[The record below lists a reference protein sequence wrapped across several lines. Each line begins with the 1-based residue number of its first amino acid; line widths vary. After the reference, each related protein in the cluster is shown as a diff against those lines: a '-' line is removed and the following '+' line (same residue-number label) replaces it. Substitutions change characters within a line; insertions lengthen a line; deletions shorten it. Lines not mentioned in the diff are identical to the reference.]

1 MLASHSYLVAGLRL
15 TLLLPAGFDVSR
27 GLPNFRD
34 FASDADAQAS
44 GGDVADAQ
52 ASGGDAADAQAD
64 RGAAAAGPAT
74 SGDPALILQWVE
86 ELTLPSGAKTLFSED
101 SDMGR
106 TTYFSCGGESWFS
119 LDFIGCKALM
129 RVSEDYR
136 KAVFTV
142 DTSAPTA
149 GIVISSLSRAL
160 FAQIV
165 LLHDGISVHSSCVVR
180 DGKAYMFLGRSG
192 TGKSTHSRLWIEAFP
207 GTELLNDDNPAV
219 RILPDGP
226 RVFGTP
232 WSGKTDCWRNL
243 SASLCGIVR
252 LRQAPFDSFEPL
264 DGIQAFSEVYP
275 GCSVLRSDA
284 FLHER
289 LCDNLEMLCSLVKVG
304 RMACL
309 PDLEAARICA
319 AGIATL

>member
-1 MLASHSYLVAGLRL
+1 MPNPDSSAGMLASHSYMVAGLRL
-15 TLLLPAGFDVSR
+15 TLLLPAGFDVIR

-34 FASDADAQAS
+34 FASDADAPAA

-52 ASGGDAADAQAD
+52 VAGGDAADAQ
-64 RGAAAAGPAT
+64 AT

-86 ELTLPSGAKTLFSED
+86 ELTLPSGAETLFSED

-136 KAVFTV
+136 KAVFSV

-149 GIVISSLSRAL
+149 GVVISSLSRAL

-243 SASLCGIVR
+243 SAPLCGIVR

-319 AGIATL
+319 AGIASR

>member
-34 FASDADAQAS
+34 FASD
-44 GGDVADAQ
+44 GDGLEV
-52 ASGGDAADAQAD
+52 GGDAAAAQAD
-64 RGAAAAGPAT
+64 RATAAAAQAAG
-74 SGDPALILQWVE
+74 GDPALILQWVE
-86 ELTLPSGAKTLFSED
+86 DLTLPSGAEALFSED

-149 GIVISSLSRAL
+149 GVVISSLSRAL

-165 LLHDGISVHSSCVVR
+165 LLYDGISVHSSCVVR
-180 DGKAYMFLGRSG
+180 EGKAYMFLGRSG

-207 GTELLNDDNPAV
+207 GAELLNDDNPAV

-243 SASLCGIVR
+243 SAPLCGIVR

-319 AGIATL
+319 AGIATH

>member
-1 MLASHSYLVAGLRL
+1 MTEHCYMVAGLRFVL
-15 TLLLPAGFDVSR
+15 ELPSFFDVDSS
-27 GLPNFRD
+27 LPSFRD
-34 FASDADAQAS
+34 FRCDADS
-44 GGDVADAQ
+44 RPDFRMVWDGD
-52 ASGGDAADAQAD
+52 
-64 RGAAAAGPAT
+64 
-74 SGDPALILQWVE
+74 
-86 ELTLPSGAKTLFSED
+86 LTLPQDAVQLAEESN
-101 SDMGR
+101 DMG
-106 TTYFSCGGESWFS
+106 TTRIGRAGNLSY
-119 LDFIGCKALM
+119 LDFRFDGCEALLCL
-129 RVSEDYR
+129 SDDYCDGR
-136 KAVFTV
+136 FRIDLAHR
-142 DTSAPTA
+142 SA
-149 GIVISSLSRAL
+149 GILISSAL
-160 FAQIV
+160 RCFFAQNI
-165 LLHDGISVHSSCVVR
+165 LLHKGLSLHASCVVR
-180 DGKAYMFLGRSG
+180 DGEGYLFMGRSG

-243 SASLCGIVR
+243 SAPLCGIVR

-264 DGIQAFSEVYP
+264 DEIQAFSEVYP

>member
-15 TLLLPAGFDVSR
+15 TLLLPAGFDVIR

-34 FASDADAQAS
+34 FAADS
-44 GGDVADAQ
+44 DAQ
-52 ASGGDAADAQAD
+52 ASGGDAADAHVD
-64 RGAAAAGPAT
+64 RGDAADAQA
-74 SGDPALILQWVE
+74 SGRDPALILQWVE
-86 ELTLPSGAKTLFSED
+86 ELTLPSGAETLFSED

-142 DTSAPTA
+142 YTSAPTA
-149 GIVISSLSRAL
+149 GTVISSLSRAL

-180 DGKAYMFLGRSG
+180 DGKAFMFLGRSG

-232 WSGKTDCWRNL
+232 WSGKTACWRNL
-243 SASLCGIVR
+243 SAPLCGIVR

-319 AGIATL
+319 AGIASR

>member
-1 MLASHSYLVAGLRL
+1 MLASHSYMVAELRL
-15 TLLLPAGFDVSR
+15 TLLLPAGFDVIR

-34 FASDADAQAS
+34 FASDADAPAA
-44 GGDVADAQ
+44 GGDAAAAQAYGATAAAAQ
-52 ASGGDAADAQAD
+52 ASG
-64 RGAAAAGPAT
+64 
-74 SGDPALILQWVE
+74 GDPALILQWVE
-86 ELTLPSGAKTLFSED
+86 DLTLPSGAETLFSED

-149 GIVISSLSRAL
+149 GVVISSLLRAL

-243 SASLCGIVR
+243 SAPLCGIVR

-289 LCDNLEMLCSLVKVG
+289 LCDNLEMLCSLVRVG

>member
-15 TLLLPAGFDVSR
+15 TLLLPAGFDVIR

-34 FASDADAQAS
+34 FAADGYATAT
-44 GGDVADAQ
+44 
-52 ASGGDAADAQAD
+52 GGDAA
-64 RGAAAAGPAT
+64 AAPAAG
-74 SGDPALILQWVE
+74 GDPALILQWVE
-86 ELTLPSGAKTLFSED
+86 ELTLPSGAETLFSED

-149 GIVISSLSRAL
+149 GVVISSLSR
-160 FAQIV
+160 
-165 LLHDGISVHSSCVVR
+165 
-180 DGKAYMFLGRSG
+180 
-192 TGKSTHSRLWIEAFP
+192 IEAFP

-232 WSGKTDCWRNL
+232 WSGKTACWRNL
-243 SASLCGIVR
+243 SAPLCGIVR

-264 DGIQAFSEVYP
+264 DGVQAFSEVYP

>member
-1 MLASHSYLVAGLRL
+1 
-15 TLLLPAGFDVSR
+15 
-27 GLPNFRD
+27 
-34 FASDADAQAS
+34 
-44 GGDVADAQ
+44 
-52 ASGGDAADAQAD
+52 
-64 RGAAAAGPAT
+64 
-74 SGDPALILQWVE
+74 
-86 ELTLPSGAKTLFSED
+86 

-136 KAVFTV
+136 KAVFSV

-180 DGKAYMFLGRSG
+180 DGKAFMFLGRSG

-243 SASLCGIVR
+243 FAPLCGIVR

-319 AGIATL
+319 EGIASR

>member
-1 MLASHSYLVAGLRL
+1 MLASHSYMVAGLRL
-15 TLLLPAGFDVSR
+15 TLLLPAGFDVIR

-34 FASDADAQAS
+34 FASDADAPA
-44 GGDVADAQ
+44 AD
-52 ASGGDAADAQAD
+52 GDAADAPAD
-64 RGAAAAGPAT
+64 RVDDADGPAAG
-74 SGDPALILQWVE
+74 GDPALILQWVE
-86 ELTLPSGAKTLFSED
+86 ELTLPSGAETLFSED

-149 GIVISSLSRAL
+149 GTVISSLSRAL

-243 SASLCGIVR
+243 SAPLCGIVR

>member
-1 MLASHSYLVAGLRL
+1 MLASHSYMVAGLRL
-15 TLLLPAGFDVSR
+15 TLLLPAGFDVIR

-34 FASDADAQAS
+34 FASDADAPAA

-52 ASGGDAADAQAD
+52 VAGGDAADAQ
-64 RGAAAAGPAT
+64 AT

-86 ELTLPSGAKTLFSED
+86 ELTLPSGAETLFSED

-106 TTYFSCGGESWFS
+106 TTYFSCGGKSWFS

-243 SASLCGIVR
+243 SAPLCGIVR

-289 LCDNLEMLCSLVKVG
+289 LCDKLEMLCSLVKVG

-319 AGIATL
+319 AGIATF

>member
-15 TLLLPAGFDVSR
+15 TLLLPAGFDVIR

-34 FASDADAQAS
+34 FASD
-44 GGDVADAQ
+44 GDGLEV
-52 ASGGDAADAQAD
+52 GGDAAAAQAD
-64 RGAAAAGPAT
+64 RATAAAAQAAG
-74 SGDPALILQWVE
+74 GDPALILQWVE
-86 ELTLPSGAKTLFSED
+86 DLTLPSGAEALFSED

-149 GIVISSLSRAL
+149 GTVISSLSRAL

-165 LLHDGISVHSSCVVR
+165 LLQDGISVHSSCVVR

-243 SASLCGIVR
+243 SVPLCGIVR

-289 LCDNLEMLCSLVKVG
+289 LCDNLEKLCSLVKVG
-304 RMACL
+304 RMSCL

>member
-15 TLLLPAGFDVSR
+15 TLLLPAGFDVIR
-27 GLPNFRD
+27 GLPNFQD
-34 FASDADAQAS
+34 FASESYRLSGRTADVKTDDGPEAEAPADR
-44 GGDVADAQ
+44 GDVADGP
-52 ASGGDAADAQAD
+52 ASG
-64 RGAAAAGPAT
+64 
-74 SGDPALILQWVE
+74 GDPALILQWVDD
-86 ELTLPSGAKTLFSED
+86 LTLPSGAETLFSED

-142 DTSAPTA
+142 DTSAPT
-149 GIVISSLSRAL
+149 
-160 FAQIV
+160 
-165 LLHDGISVHSSCVVR
+165 
-180 DGKAYMFLGRSG
+180 
-192 TGKSTHSRLWIEAFP
+192 GKSTHSRLWIEAFP

-243 SASLCGIVR
+243 SVPLCGIVR

-289 LCDNLEMLCSLVKVG
+289 LCDNLEMLCSLVRVG

>member
-1 MLASHSYLVAGLRL
+1 MLASHSYMVAGLRL
-15 TLLLPAGFDVSR
+15 TLVLPAGFDVIR

-34 FASDADAQAS
+34 FASDADAPAA
-44 GGDVADAQ
+44 GGDPADVPADRGDVADAQ
-52 ASGGDAADAQAD
+52 AAGRDPAAAQAS
-64 RGAAAAGPAT
+64 G
-74 SGDPALILQWVE
+74 GDPALILQWVE
-86 ELTLPSGAKTLFSED
+86 DLTLPSGAETLFSED

-106 TTYFSCGGESWFS
+106 TTYFSSGGESWFS

-149 GIVISSLSRAL
+149 GVVISSLSRAL

-243 SASLCGIVR
+243 SAPLCGIVR
-252 LRQAPFDSFEPL
+252 LCQAPFDSFEPL

-319 AGIATL
+319 AGIATH

>member
-15 TLLLPAGFDVSR
+15 TLLLPADFDVIR

-34 FASDADAQAS
+34 FAAESYRLSGRTADVKTDDGPEAEAPADC
-44 GGDVADAQ
+44 GDVAD
-52 ASGGDAADAQAD
+52 
-64 RGAAAAGPAT
+64 GPAA

-86 ELTLPSGAKTLFSED
+86 DLTLPSGAETLFSED

-136 KAVFTV
+136 KAVFAV

-243 SASLCGIVR
+243 SAPLCGIVR

>member
-1 MLASHSYLVAGLRL
+1 MPNPDSSAGMLASHSYLVAGLRL

-34 FASDADAQAS
+34 FAADGYATAT
-44 GGDVADAQ
+44 
-52 ASGGDAADAQAD
+52 GGDAA
-64 RGAAAAGPAT
+64 AAPAAG
-74 SGDPALILQWVE
+74 GDPALILQWVE
-86 ELTLPSGAKTLFSED
+86 DLTLPSGAEILFSED

-243 SASLCGIVR
+243 SAPLCGIVR

-319 AGIATL
+319 AGISTF